1 MAKCINRS
9 KSRKEGEKMP
19 FPFSTSTSKRD
30 LKKMVAE
37 EKL

>member
-9 KSRKEGEKMP
+9 KSREESEKMP
-19 FPFSTSTSKRD
+19 FPVSTDTSKRD
-30 LKKMVAE
+30 LRKMVAE